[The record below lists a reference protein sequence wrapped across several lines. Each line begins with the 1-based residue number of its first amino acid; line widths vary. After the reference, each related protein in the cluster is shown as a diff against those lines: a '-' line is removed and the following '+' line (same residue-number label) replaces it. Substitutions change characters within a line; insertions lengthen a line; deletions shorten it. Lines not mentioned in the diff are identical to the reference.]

1 VRVTLPASLPSIATG
16 IRVSAAVALQVAITA
31 EFLIGTGGI
40 GAYMKHEQL
49 SFHLPQLYAAILLT
63 GALGYAIN
71 RALRTTERR
80 VVFWVG
86 EAPTEAP

>member
-1 VRVTLPASLPSIATG
+1 MQRQQA
-16 IRVSAAVALQVAITA
+16 
-31 EFLIGTGGI
+31 
-40 GAYMKHEQL
+40 

-80 VVFWVG
+80 VVFWLG
-86 EAPTEAP
+86 EARTEAR